1 MLPVWGAY
9 IWRGLYMEGVIV
21 GILRY
26 VAQAGNFN
34 IKQLLRQSA
43 ELQVGKNANKSYCA

>member
-9 IWRGLYMEGVIV
+9 IWRGLYTEGLIF

-26 VAQAGNFN
+26 LPEKILTKAPSWEGGEGARIHND
-34 IKQLLRQSA
+34 S
-43 ELQVGKNANKSYCA
+43 